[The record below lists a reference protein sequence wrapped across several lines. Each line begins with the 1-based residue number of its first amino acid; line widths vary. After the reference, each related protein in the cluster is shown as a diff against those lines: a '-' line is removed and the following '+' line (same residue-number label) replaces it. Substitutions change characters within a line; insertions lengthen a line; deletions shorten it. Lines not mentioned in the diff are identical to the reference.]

1 MKTTLL
7 KHLMLFALVAFVGI
21 LINSCGSD
29 TITNNQGATTFLING
44 TVSFADTTRVYTG
57 GSYNVSCFTTWP
69 PAGAPSG
76 IAIMTPVMI
85 GGVYTSTY
93 SISGLSNGKYF
104 LASAWTKEP
113 YVTGGNYV
121 LGTNGCD
128 TSSIFTCMPDT
139 VTVSGNNVTDINFTS
154 WIDTAKK
161 LIKF

>member
-7 KHLMLFALVAFVGI
+7 KHLMLFAFVAFVGI

-29 TITNNQGATTFLING
+29 TVVTPTATTFSISG
-44 TVSFADTTRVYTG
+44 TVTFVDTTRVYSG

-76 IAIMTPVMI
+76 TAIMTPVLL
-85 GGVYTSTY
+85 GGVYTATY

-121 LGTNGCD
+121 LGTKGCD
-128 TSSIFTCMPDT
+128 TSSIFTCMPDSN
-139 VTVSGNNVTDINFTS
+139 TVSGSNVTGIDFKS
-154 WIDTAKK
+154 FIDTANA
-161 LIKF
+161 LVNF